1 MTPIETYNNP
11 KATKKDLKK
20 ALAETLGI
28 EYSEVNA
35 NEKVETDYKICTTFF
50 MNRYKEVTKL
60 DYNFNSRDGKA
71 IKDIITKIEHITKT
85 GNVSETFK
93 YLIQNLPDWYKQNA
107 FSLIVINS
115 KFNEIIASIKASKNK
130 VSDEYKQ
137 QIIKDI
143 FQ

>member
-1 MTPIETYNNP
+1 MTPTETYHSP
-11 KATKKDLKK
+11 KSTKKDLKK

-28 EYSEVNA
+28 EYSETNA
-35 NEKVETDYKICTTFF
+35 NEKIETDYKICVAFF
-50 MNRYKEVTKL
+50 MKRYKEITKL
-60 DYNFNSRDGKA
+60 DYNFNSRDGKS
-71 IKDIITKIEHITKT
+71 IKDILTKIEHITKT
-85 GNVSETFK
+85 GNISETFK

-137 QIIKDI
+137 QIIRDI